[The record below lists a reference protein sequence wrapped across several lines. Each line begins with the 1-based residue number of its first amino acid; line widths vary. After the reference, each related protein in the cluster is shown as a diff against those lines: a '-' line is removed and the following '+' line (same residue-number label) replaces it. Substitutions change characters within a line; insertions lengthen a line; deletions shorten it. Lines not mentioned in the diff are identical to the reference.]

1 MFICYSPLGVMP
13 EELKI
18 FHIITEQSDNYKDL
32 GCTETETQGN
42 KQRRREER
50 CRSLKSA
57 LMWENLAKM
66 IIY

>member
-1 MFICYSPLGVMP
+1 MFICYTPLGAMP
-13 EELKI
+13 GEQKI

-50 CRSLKSA
+50 GP
-57 LMWENLAKM
+57 
-66 IIY
+66 

>member
-42 KQRRREER
+42 KYPQRERER
-50 CRSLKSA
+50 KDGGP
-57 LMWENLAKM
+57 
-66 IIY
+66 